1 MGREGGPGRPAL
13 DFPAPGRTGGAVG
26 HGAVPGT
33 PGGGMGGFY
42 PPRGVARPR
51 PRFRA
56 PRGRR
61 REGKGPSGV
70 PGPAVWPCVARA
82 RGHLS

>member
-33 PGGGMGGFY
+33 L
-42 PPRGVARPR
+42 GVAGESQGWGSLVSYRLWGC
-51 PRFRA
+51 A
-56 PRGRR
+56 
-61 REGKGPSGV
+61 ELDTTE
-70 PGPAVWPCVARA
+70 AT
-82 RGHLS
+82 